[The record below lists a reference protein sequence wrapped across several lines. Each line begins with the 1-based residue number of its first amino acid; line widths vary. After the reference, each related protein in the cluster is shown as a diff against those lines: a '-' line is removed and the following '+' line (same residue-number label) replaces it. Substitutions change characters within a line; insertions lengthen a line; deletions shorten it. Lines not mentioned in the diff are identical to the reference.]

1 MIKNFIN
8 EAETFAVNENLE
20 IQVKNVGDTEYK
32 YVVVDNFYKN
42 PEKVR
47 ELSLMIPPT
56 TNERILTNL
65 PSDYH
70 SGRINAFYIMD
81 PLGPVFEKIFKEGLP
96 EIFRTYPP
104 GRILES
110 FRDAT
115 FMVNV
120 MSSENLP
127 PRLPHMDFPAD
138 NIFASLIYLNTPEEC
153 AGGTGFYSF
162 NGQMKGFAHSV
173 NADGTG
179 QPDHFVTDDLGDW
192 KLVDMVEMKWN
203 RMVMYPQSIYHS
215 AYIKPG
221 MFTGDNYRL
230 NQIFFI

>member
-1 MIKNFIN
+1 
-8 EAETFAVNENLE
+8 
-20 IQVKNVGDTEYK
+20 
-32 YVVVDNFYKN
+32 
-42 PEKVR
+42 
-47 ELSLMIPPT
+47 
-56 TNERILTNL
+56 
-65 PSDYH
+65 
-70 SGRINAFYIMD
+70 MD